1 MATHSIAEELN
12 IVIKADEKQASIA
25 LEAVEQSL
33 KDVDEA
39 AEGTSRTT
47 SNLTGEQ
54 KKLTLAGDPL
64 ISNLKSQVLGFLALG
79 TAVTAVSSF
88 LREGVDAA
96 EEENISLK
104 RLESTLYAT
113 GRTFDITIGQI
124 DGMAS
129 RLEDT
134 VYADKQAIMDAAAS
148 LATME
153 NISTDLFERIF
164 NASTDLSMVLKS
176 DVGSTITDLG
186 RVLEDPLEGMTK
198 LRRQGVFLSDEVE
211 NQVSLLVEQGRLYEA
226 QSLILD
232 EIEKKVGG
240 TAKKMAEVSDNTAL
254 SVAWEKFKGSTGL
267 VMEQQLSGFQR
278 MGASFFN
285 FLDEMNSSTMK
296 SRELASTSL
305 DDALSM
311 SYDKLVDFVAL
322 VNEALESQG
331 DLLQIGTNG
340 TIKYWKENLSA
351 LESQLSVLE
360 EEQRVAATLSAEEQE
375 RNENAEKAAKERE
388 KILADEKENAL
399 VLQTAWEN
407 TDEGHLSV
415 LQQEIAN
422 LKAAYE
428 ADKEILE
435 NPVADE
441 QLMEII
447 KWRIPFYE
455 ALIGAKQKELDGM
468 LQLDVDDDYIS
479 KILGGK
485 SASEFSVAIPL
496 SFDFGRDGLETI
508 QEQMSVLKTKIDSLW
523 SSMPDADNSEWLES
537 IDILVGKYTELEKE
551 SEIIAQ
557 DRELQARADTEI
569 ASLMTEE
576 EKTANTL
583 KLYQEDINEL
593 LSENLITQTQYDELL
608 DQQKRKLGLITE
620 EVSNWEKG
628 TSAMLDEFKMFADQA
643 LDISRLSGVLT
654 DSFVAIGDALASN
667 TDAGEAVSDVFEN
680 FTKQLLSEMSNMF
693 ISAGLRC
700 IAEGG
705 LPMLPLGL
713 ALIAAGGLSGIAVG
727 AMGSTSSA
735 IDSSIM
741 EAMKEELD
749 ARNKLSET
757 IKASADTEY
766 ELLKRQ
772 LDRNLI
778 SEEEFR
784 EGAGGLQHQKDF
796 ADAKSQL
803 SSNIYDRISSLDSEY
818 RGMSGWDK
826 FWSGRDEDIEDE
838 IAMLQSYFDKVE
850 SASEDEL
857 RAIMDAVKAIGVSL
871 GSVPAFATG
880 GDFITSGPQLI
891 KVGDNPSGRER
902 VTITPEEI
910 GMQTIPSQS
919 TVIILQGDVYGI
931 EDLYGKLDAVGLK
944 LQRRARL

>member
-12 IVIKADEKQASIA
+12 IVIKADEKQATIA

-64 ISNLKSQVLGFLALG
+64 VSNLKSQILGYLALG
-79 TAVTAVSSF
+79 TAITAVSSF
-88 LREGVDAA
+88 LKEGVNSA

-113 GRTFDITIGQI
+113 GRSFDITIGQI
-124 DGMAS
+124 DEIAS

-153 NISTDLFERIF
+153 NVSTDLFERIF

-186 RVLEDPLEGMTK
+186 RVLEDPLEGMTR
-198 LRRQGVFLSDEVE
+198 LRRQGIFLSDEVE
-211 NQVSLLVEQGRLYEA
+211 NQVALLVEQERLYEA

-240 TAKKMAEVSDNTAL
+240 TAEKMAEVADNTEL

-267 VMEQQLSGFQR
+267 VMEQQLSVFQK

-285 FLDEMNSSTMK
+285 FLDDINSSTLK
-296 SRELASTSL
+296 SRELSSTSL

-322 VNEALESQG
+322 VNEAIESQG
-331 DLLQIGTNG
+331 DFVQIGANG

-360 EEQRVAATLSAEEQE
+360 EEQRVAATLSAEEKE
-375 RNENAEKAAKERE
+375 RTENAKKAAKERE
-388 KILADEKENAL
+388 ELLADEKGNAL

-415 LQQEIAN
+415 LQHEIEN

-447 KWRIPFYE
+447 KGRIPFYE
-455 ALIGAKQKELDGM
+455 ALIYAKQKELDGM

-496 SFDFGRDGLETI
+496 SFDFGRDDLETI
-508 QEQMSVLKTKIDSLW
+508 QEQMSALKTKIDSLW
-523 SSMPDADNSEWLES
+523 SSMPDTDNSEWLES

-551 SEIIAQ
+551 AETIAKN
-557 DRELQARADTEI
+557 RELQAKADTEI

-628 TSAMLDEFKMFADQA
+628 TSAMLDEFKMFADQVS
-643 LDISRLSGVLT
+643 DISRLSGVLT
-654 DSFVAIGDALASN
+654 DSFVSIGDALASDS
-667 TDAGEAVSDVFEN
+667 DAGEAVSDVFEN
-680 FTKQLLSEMSNMF
+680 FSKQLLSEMSNMF

-705 LPMLPLGL
+705 LSMLPLGL
-713 ALIAAGGLSGIAVG
+713 ALIAAGGLTGIGVG
-727 AMGSTSSA
+727 AMGSSSSA

-741 EAMKEELD
+741 DAMQEELD
-749 ARNKLSET
+749 ARNKLAET

-784 EGAGGLQHQKDF
+784 EGAGDLQHQKDF

-826 FWSGRDEDIEDE
+826 FWSGRDEDIKDE
-838 IAMLQSYFDKVE
+838 IAMLQSYFDKVD

-871 GSVPAFATG
+871 GSIPAFATG

-910 GMQTIPSQS
+910 GIKSMPSQS

-931 EDLYGKLDAVGLK
+931 EDLYGKLNAVGLK
-944 LQRRARL
+944 LQRRVRV